1 MIIEQCLA
9 REAFENGFKSKPF
22 KKRSV
27 SRADMWKVTLF
38 RTVPNYEASSI
49 VLFIYQRFRL
59 F

>member
-27 SRADMWKVTLF
+27 SRADMWKGTLF
-38 RTVPNYEASSI
+38 QNGTE
-49 VLFIYQRFRL
+49 L
-59 F
+59 